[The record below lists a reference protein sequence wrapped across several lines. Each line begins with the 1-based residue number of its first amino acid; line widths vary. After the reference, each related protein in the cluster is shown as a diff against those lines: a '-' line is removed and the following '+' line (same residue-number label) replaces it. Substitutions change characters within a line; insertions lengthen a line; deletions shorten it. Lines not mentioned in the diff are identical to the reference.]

1 MKPLALLKLLLNIFL
16 ILLLVINTL
25 KLLVYLFYLLNPDH
39 DFFGG
44 LSILPDEINNQ
55 PIIKNDIWTKSLF
68 TIDTFNSLIF
78 IYIILKLKKLVSL
91 LNTLELFDIL
101 QEKLFKKLGILFI
114 AYAVLDW
121 LPLFIYKSFIESS
134 PRTVV
139 YSFDGTGT
147 FWFVLILGL
156 LFTYLSYA
164 FQEARFQKEENEL
177 TV

>member
-16 ILLLVINTL
+16 ILLLAINAL

-44 LSILPDEINNQ
+44 FSILPDEINNQ
-55 PIIKNDIWTKSLF
+55 PITKSDMWTKSLF
-68 TIDTFNSLIF
+68 AIDTFSSLIF
-78 IYIILKLKKLVSL
+78 IYIILKLKKLAFIL
-91 LNTLELFDIL
+91 YTLDLFNL
-101 QEKLFKKLGILFI
+101 TQEKLFKNLGYLFI
-114 AYAVLDW
+114 FYAVIDW
-121 LPLFIYKSFIESS
+121 IPLFFYKNFIEAS
-134 PRTVV
+134 PRKITYV
-139 YSFDGTGT
+139 FNGTGT